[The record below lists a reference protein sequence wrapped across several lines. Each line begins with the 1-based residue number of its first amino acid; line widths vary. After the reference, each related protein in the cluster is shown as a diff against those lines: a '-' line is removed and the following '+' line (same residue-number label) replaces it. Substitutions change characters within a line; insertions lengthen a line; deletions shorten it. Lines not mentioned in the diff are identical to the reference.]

1 MDTEETPREERLC
14 EDSEGEVEVIGSQA
28 PASEGRASPGGS
40 SGRWGATTCRRE
52 FEASFSKVQQ
62 TKRFDPSLVLLPREK

>member
-1 MDTEETPREERLC
+1 M
-14 EDSEGEVEVIGSQA
+14 IGSQA